1 MFDHER
7 HSWLCEFDRRGFDK
21 CQRTEFFSFK
31 SLLSY
36 KILDY
41 MLMTSEI
48 HTCYSTKL
56 SLRVL
61 WGEINKLLTNK
72 SVVCKFPR
80 RLLDYSVV
88 PW

>member
-1 MFDHER
+1 
-7 HSWLCEFDRRGFDK
+7 
-21 CQRTEFFSFK
+21 
-31 SLLSY
+31 
-36 KILDY
+36 
-41 MLMTSEI
+41 MLMPSEI

-56 SLRVL
+56 LLRVL